1 MLAGRKSS
9 LWMWVVGCGLAAWC
23 AVAAAQTFYKW
34 TDDQG
39 IVHFAD
45 APPPEAR
52 HVEER
57 HLSAPREVGSRNEGS
72 ADTEAAKGDAQ
83 AQQEQP
89 AQGPAQVM
97 VTSRATP
104 RTGPSSL
111 RITGKV
117 KNVGGAD
124 AQRVAVTITAVDST
138 QGTPCLNEE
147 VAVKPSTL
155 HPGES
160 GSFDTDLDSPCLF
173 GQPNLDIAPVWG

>member
-1 MLAGRKSS
+1 MVAKR
-9 LWMWVVGCGLAAWC
+9 LWMWVGGCGLVAWC

-39 IVHFAD
+39 VVHFAD

-57 HLSAPREVGSRNEGS
+57 HLSPPAEVRPADEGS
-72 ADTEAAKGDAQ
+72 ADTGKGDAQ
-83 AQQEQP
+83 AQQDRS
-89 AQGPAQVM
+89 AQDPAQVIL
-97 VTSRATP
+97 TSRNTP
-104 RTGPSSL
+104 RTGPSAL
-111 RITGKV
+111 HVIGQV

-124 AQRVAVTITAVDST
+124 AAHVAVTITALDST

-147 VAVKPSTL
+147 AAVTPSTL
-155 HPGES
+155 HPGET
-160 GSFDTDLDSPCLF
+160 GNFDVVLDSPCLF